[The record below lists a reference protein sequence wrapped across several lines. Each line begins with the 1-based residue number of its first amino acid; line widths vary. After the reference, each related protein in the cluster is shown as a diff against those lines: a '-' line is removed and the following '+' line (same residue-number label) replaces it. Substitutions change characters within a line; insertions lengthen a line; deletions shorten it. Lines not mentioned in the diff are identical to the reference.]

1 MPHIFTVDFDGR
13 LLVSFGHRVVF
24 MPALGSWVETQGQV
38 TNTSQPDPGSQ
49 RSDDPQPRGC
59 PLGSPRAFQP
69 EGDPAPPLTV
79 VAVVTPHRLCHGV
92 AVCPMPRPPG
102 GTVVPSHPP
111 RGLFIDG
118 RGFMPPPPPRRA
130 GLGWAGGGAGRAA
143 LTRRYPGLCPS
154 SPNPSTSRGLNAI
167 FVPLRKA
174 EGWRRLPA
182 RCAERTAP
190 PDLRGMHRPDGGRQR
205 RAVGLG

>member
-1 MPHIFTVDFDGR
+1 MPRSERRVVPHIFTVDFDGR

-92 AVCPMPRPPG
+92 AVCPMPRPLG

-118 RGFMPPPPPRRA
+118 RGFMPPPTSEAGRA
-130 GLGWAGGGAGRAA
+130 GLGWGRCGESGADSAV
-143 LTRRYPGLCPS
+143 PGAVS
-154 SPNPSTSRGLNAI
+154 
-167 FVPLRKA
+167 FVPEPIHKQGFKRDF
-174 EGWRRLPA
+174 R
-182 RCAERTAP
+182 P
-190 PDLRGMHRPDGGRQR
+190 PSQGRGMAAAPSEVR
-205 RAVGLG
+205 RAHRSARPEGDASP